1 MGTTRVVAVVSEKGG
16 AGKTTA
22 TVLIA
27 VAAHLAGLDVAI
39 IDLDP
44 QTSAADWA
52 DDRGSPPEA
61 VAIPPNRLEKLLTEL
76 RGNGTNLVLIDTPRE
91 AGNAGYV
98 AAKAADF
105 VLIPFKRGGF
115 DFRALDRTLNVCRL
129 AEKRPCL
136 LLNGIK
142 PGATRI
148 EADAR
153 QSLAGRE
160 CDVAPVVIHER
171 TPYETASITA
181 RTPQETEPD
190 SPAATEI
197 ETLFSWLAG
206 QLGLSTIK
214 QRDKVANTQPDKETA
229 A

>member
-1 MGTTRVVAVVSEKGG
+1 MTTRVVAIVSEKGG
-16 AGKTTA
+16 AGKTTLL
-22 TVLIA
+22 VLLA
-27 VAAHLAGLDVAI
+27 VAAHLAGLSVAI

-76 RGNGTNLVLIDTPRE
+76 RNNGIDLVLIDTPRE

-129 AEKRPCL
+129 AEKRPWL
-136 LLNGIK
+136 ILNGMR
-142 PGATRI
+142 PGASRI

-153 QSLAGRE
+153 DSLAGRE
-160 CDVAPVVIHER
+160 CGVAPVILHNR
-171 TPYETASITA
+171 TPYETTSITA
-181 RTPQETEPD
+181 RSPQETEPGG
-190 SPAATEI
+190 AAAAEI
-197 ETLFSWLAG
+197 KAIFVWLSG
-206 QLGLSTIK
+206 QLGLSTTT
-214 QRDKVANTQPDKETA
+214 QSTKVAPPQSDKEA
-229 A
+229 PA